1 MHSERAYMEIS
12 SKAVVSLEVTG
23 EKHSY
28 RFTMPIGAPFQEA
41 YDAAVKIVQEIVT
54 FAENAAAQEKAMKEQ
69 QAEQA
74 QATAQ

>member
-1 MHSERAYMEIS
+1 MEIS
-12 SKAVVSLEVTG
+12 SKAVVSLEIMG

-41 YDAAVKIVQEIVT
+41 YDAAVKVVQEIVT

-69 QAEQA
+69 QSA
-74 QATAQ
+74 QAEIKPQ